1 MTTILPSSPGRPVH
15 RAVLELALAAT
26 FRDFEDAITGH
37 AGAQAIVTRNTHDF
51 SKATLPVF
59 TPAELIKAL
68 DVLGSKE

>member
-1 MTTILPSSPGRPVH
+1 M
-15 RAVLELALAAT
+15 LELALAAT
-26 FRDFEDAITGH
+26 SRDFEDAVLHAAAHH

>member
-1 MTTILPSSPGRPVH
+1 MTTILPSSPGPPVPPGRTRTSLCRH
-15 RAVLELALAAT
+15 V
-26 FRDFEDAITGH
+26 RDFEDAITGH